1 VCDSSSP
8 VRLAVFSDCDSSAAE
23 LACGTT
29 SCGELG
35 SSADI
40 ELTQGSPIYIVV
52 GGATAKS
59 HLGMDV
65 TIEVETPPVA
75 ACVDAP
81 YAFFGPNAFVCNGPT
96 SQTVRSRADG
106 STTATMFRAI
116 WFRFIPAVSGAYSLR
131 TCGSTGDSLLAIGT
145 DCANV
150 EGRFEAIAF
159 NDDAP
164 NCQSGGSGNLASFID
179 ATNNGATGTYAGFPL
194 IDDLIAGRTYYILV
208 GSFSASGSTEGIL
221 LIDGPTP
228 GNPNDP
234 DADGLVDALDN
245 CPTIFNP
252 KQEDCNADGIG
263 DVCELAAG
271 EPDINQDSILD
282 ECQCLA
288 DLFADG
294 VVNGA
299 DLGVLL
305 SQWGLTT
312 QVVAGDIN
320 RDGTVNGADLAILLS
335 GWGPCE

>member
-1 VCDSSSP
+1 
-8 VRLAVFSDCDSSAAE
+8 
-23 LACGTT
+23 
-29 SCGELG
+29 
-35 SSADI
+35 
-40 ELTQGSPIYIVV
+40 
-52 GGATAKS
+52 
-59 HLGMDV
+59 
-65 TIEVETPPVA
+65 
-75 ACVDAP
+75 
-81 YAFFGPNAFVCNGPT
+81 
-96 SQTVRSRADG
+96 
-106 STTATMFRAI
+106 MFRAI